1 MANKSHLLKVTV
13 QPSLKTLAA
22 TLKPQMNWLQ
32 RHSFSQQKQWL
43 NANPHSCNLLNCSP
57 IQSCSDI
64 KLKSPPCINEIAFD
78 ISGQFVCIRNSY
90 IVAKI
95 I

>member
-32 RHSFSQQKQWL
+32 RHSLSQQEQ
-43 NANPHSCNLLNCSP
+43 P
-57 IQSCSDI
+57 I
-64 KLKSPPCINEIAFD
+64 KLLTDSILFRYKVEISTLYKLNSLRYQWPVCMYTKFVHSSENNLKKNE
-78 ISGQFVCIRNSY
+78 NS
-90 IVAKI
+90 
-95 I
+95 